1 MTAAGASATGLQVR
15 VRDPVMIVTPEPLM
29 TEIVDEMYEGATKGL
44 LVVEPGYRIEKG
56 TTTLEQALDPHFA
69 AKARG

>member
-1 MTAAGASATGLQVR
+1 
-15 VRDPVMIVTPEPLM
+15 M

-44 LVVEPGYRIEKG
+44 LVVEPGHRIEKG